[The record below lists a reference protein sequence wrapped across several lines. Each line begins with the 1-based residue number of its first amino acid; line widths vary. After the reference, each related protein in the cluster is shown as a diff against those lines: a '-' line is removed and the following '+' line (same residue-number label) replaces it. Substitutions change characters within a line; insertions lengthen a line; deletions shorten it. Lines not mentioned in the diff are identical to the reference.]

1 MTGDP
6 RRGNPLQPELPVL
19 VVGAEGVLGAAVAA
33 RLAAAGTPVVG
44 TSRRGTAGMLPLDL
58 AAAASSW
65 QLPERLQAAVLC
77 AAVTSAAECRM
88 QPAHARLVNVEATV
102 ELAAR
107 LIAVGA
113 RVVFLSSNQVF
124 DGAVAQTPADAA
136 RCPRTAYGCMKA
148 EAEIAILGLAAS
160 TLVVRLTKVVHAGVP
175 LFADW
180 RDAFEHC
187 QPVRPFAD
195 LPLAPLALGF
205 AATAVTASLSC
216 EHGGVVQVSATH
228 DITYA
233 DVALRLA
240 RAFGHPEE
248 LVVPVRA
255 ATTAGAI
262 EHVPRNTTLDTT
274 MLRERLGLEAP
285 NPWAAVDLLAGAMRG
300 GRE

>member
-1 MTGDP
+1 MG
-6 RRGNPLQPELPVL
+6 RELPVL
-19 VVGAEGVLGAAVAA
+19 VVGADGALGAAVAA
-33 RLAAAGTPVVG
+33 RLAAGGTPVVG

-65 QLPERLQAAVLC
+65 QLPGRLQSAVLC
-77 AAVTSAAECRM
+77 AAVTSGAECRM
-88 QPAHARLVNVEATV
+88 QPAHARLVNVDATV
-102 ELAAR
+102 DLAAR

-124 DGAVAQTPADAA
+124 DGAVPRTPADAV
-136 RCPRTAYGCMKA
+136 RCPRTAYGRMKA

-160 TLVVRLTKVVHAGVP
+160 TLVVRLTKVVHGDMPLLAG
-175 LFADW
+175 W
-180 RDAFEHC
+180 RDTFEHG

-195 LPLAPLALGF
+195 LPLAPLALDF

-233 DVALRLA
+233 DVARRLA
-240 RAFGHPEE
+240 RAFGHPET

-255 ATTAGAI
+255 ATASGAI
-262 EHVPRNTTLDTT
+262 EHVPRHTTLDTT

-285 NPWAAVDLLAGAMRG
+285 DPWAAVDALARAMRA
-300 GRE
+300 GRK